1 MLGFATIGLYLLYLA
16 FKYNLLFV
24 YDTDIDTRGLVY
36 PRALKQILTG
46 VYLGEICMT
55 GLLGI
60 RAVPGPLILQVAFL
74 VFTVLY
80 HISLV
85 SALDP
90 LLKYLP
96 KSLEAEEESLL
107 ALEAGQQNN
116 GESSAVAEGSEQKA
130 AQVHP
135 ASADIAEP
143 SGATKKPNLF
153 VKWLH
158 PDRYADFRALRS
170 CVTSAHAADIVYSP
184 DTERD
189 AYHNPAVS
197 SPTPLLWIPRDQG
210 GVSKQEVRHTS
221 RSIPI
226 TDEGALLDDKNKIVW
241 DEETNPPIY
250 EEKVIY

>member
-1 MLGFATIGLYLLYLA
+1 VLGFATIGLYLLYLA
-16 FKYNLLFV
+16 YKYNLLFV
-24 YDTDIDTRGLVY
+24 YDTDIDTRGLIY

-46 VYLGEICMT
+46 VYLGEICLI
-55 GLLGI
+55 GLFGI
-60 RAVPGPLILQVAFL
+60 QAAVGPLILQIVFL
-74 VFTVLY
+74 IFTVLY

-85 SALDP
+85 TALDP

-96 KSLEAEEESLL
+96 KNLEVEEESLL
-107 ALEAGQQNN
+107 ALEAGQQDD
-116 GESSAVAEGSEQKA
+116 GEPPVGATGSEQKA
-130 AQVHP
+130 AQVTP
-135 ASADIAEP
+135 ADADIAAT
-143 SGATKKPNLF
+143 SGTTKKPNF
-153 VKWLH
+153 FTKWLH
-158 PDRYADFRALRS
+158 PGRYADFQALRAT
-170 CVTSAHAADIVYSP
+170 VPRAHAADIVYNP

-226 TDEGALLDDKNKIVW
+226 TDEGAILDDGNNIVW
-241 DEETNPPIY
+241 DEEAKPPIY